1 MAKPERSRRH
11 RGQALRNSLRCLMS
25 LLAIGLLGLLGGCGP
40 RPPKSVVQQALAY
53 QISHPAEPVA
63 SLVGSDRLA
72 GRLEVQ
78 DVQIRQDR
86 REPLLLASGEKLEG
100 HHLSGT
106 YTVIVKPPGSR
117 RPYRRKGDPFQLT
130 LARQQVQSAGS
141 QGLTE
146 RWLLAS
152 SSPEGKGWEVV
163 DFLPPGQAKAPSP
176 ASAASPASQTALP
189 AATPAVPQREPN

>member
-1 MAKPERSRRH
+1 MPKERATAKAASN
-11 RGQALRNSLRCLMS
+11 RGRRCLLS
-25 LLAIGLLGLLGGCGP
+25 LLALALLGLLAGCAP
-40 RPPKSVVQQALAY
+40 QPPQSVVQQALTY
-53 QISHPAEPVA
+53 QIAHLSEPVA

-72 GRLEVQ
+72 AHLEVQ
-78 DVQIRQDR
+78 DVRIRRDR
-86 REPLLLASGEKLEG
+86 RETGLRVATGEKLEI

-106 YTVIVKPPGSR
+106 YTLRVKPPGSR

-152 SSPEGKGWEVV
+152 SSPDGKGWEVV
-163 DFLPPGQAKAPSP
+163 DFLPPGQAEAPSP
-176 ASAASPASQTALP
+176 ASAASPAGQTALP

>member
-152 SSPEGKGWEVV
+152 SSPDGKGWEVV
-163 DFLPPGQAKAPSP
+163 DFLPPGQAEAPSP
-176 ASAASPASQTALP
+176 ASAASPAGQTASP